1 MGDAAMSGDNLCI
14 GSCDPGG
21 SGAIAF
27 LFKGYPRTISAEDTS
42 IVAGEIDAATLADRI
57 TAMRPDLFIIE
68 RVGAMP
74 KQGISSTFKFGKAY
88 GVVIGVVAALKIP
101 VHFVAPSVWKRHFG
115 LSSDK
120 EQCRGRALQYWPER
134 AELFARKRD
143 HHRAEAAL
151 LARFAAERIVG
162 GAA

>member
-1 MGDAAMSGDNLCI
+1 MSQDNLCI

-21 SGAIAF
+21 SGAIGFMFTAF
-27 LFKGYPRTISAEDTS
+27 PRTISVEDTPT
-42 IVAGEIDAATLADRI
+42 VAGEIDAATLADRI

-74 KQGISSTFKFGKAY
+74 KQGVSSTFKFGKAY

-115 LSSDK
+115 LSADN
-120 EQCRGRALQYWPER
+120 EEARARALQYWPER

-143 HHRAEAAL
+143 HNRAEAAL
-151 LARFAAERIVG
+151 LARYASERICNGG
-162 GAA
+162 GAL

>member
-1 MGDAAMSGDNLCI
+1 MSEDNLCI

-27 LFKGYPRTISAEDTS
+27 LFKGYPRTISVEDTPT
-42 IVAGEIDAATLADRI
+42 VAGEIDAATLADRI
-57 TAMRPDLFIIE
+57 STMCPDMFIIE

-74 KQGISSTFKFGKAY
+74 KQGVASTFKFGKAY

-101 VHFVAPSVWKRHFG
+101 VHFVAPSVWKKHFG

-120 EQCRGRALQYWPER
+120 EQSRARALQLWPDR

-143 HHRAEAAL
+143 HNRSEAAL
-151 LARFAAERIVG
+151 LARYAAERIING

>member
-1 MGDAAMSGDNLCI
+1 MSKENLCI

-27 LFKGYPRTISAEDTS
+27 LFKGYPRTISAEDTPTA
-42 IVAGEIDAATLADRI
+42 AGEIDAATLADRI

-74 KQGISSTFKFGKAY
+74 KQGVSSTFKFGKAY

-115 LSSDK
+115 LSADK
-120 EQCRGRALQYWPER
+120 EEARARALQYWPER
-134 AELFARKRD
+134 AELFARKKD
-143 HHRAEAAL
+143 HGRAEAAL
-151 LARFAAERIVG
+151 LARYASERICNG
-162 GAA
+162 GGGP